1 MIRALWSAATG
12 MKAQQTN
19 LDVIA
24 NNLANVNTSGFK
36 KQRADF
42 QDLVYQIDREPGAPV
57 EPGSTVPTGVQVG
70 LGSRVAGTG
79 RMMGQGS
86 AQVTENPTD
95 IMIQGPGFFQVI
107 LPDGSTAYSRNGA
120 FQVDGQGQF
129 VTTDGYL
136 LEPSIAVPED
146 AVELTVSDTG
156 VVSVKIPGDTLFQEI
171 GQIELARFVNPPG
184 LLAQGKSL
192 FLETDASGAPMTAYP
207 GEDGMGTIIQGALEM
222 SNVQVVEE
230 MVAMITAQRA
240 YEAGSKAVKTADDML
255 AIANSMK

>member
-42 QDLVYQIDREPGAPV
+42 EDLIYQIDREPGAPV
-57 EPGSTVPTGVQVG
+57 EPGSTIPTGVQIG
-70 LGSRVAGTG
+70 LGSRVVGTG
-79 RMMGQGS
+79 RIMSQGS
-86 AQVTENPTD
+86 TQVTETPTD

-107 LPDGSTAYSRNGA
+107 IPDGSTAYTRNGA
-120 FQVDGQGQF
+120 MKLDGDGQI
-129 VTTDGYL
+129 VTNDGYL
-136 LEPSIAVPED
+136 LEPSIVVPED
-146 AVELTVSDTG
+146 AVELTISDTG
-156 VVSVKIPGDTLFQEI
+156 VVSVRTSDDTLFQEI

-184 LLAQGKSL
+184 MLAQGKSL
-192 FLETDASGAPMTAYP
+192 FLETDASGAPIVANP

-255 AIANSMK
+255 AIANAME